1 VTDTSESI
9 KEGTFSVCGKRGMLV
24 STIATTA
31 IYVVGLASM
40 LVYAFYVSDHSP
52 TLGFNHAV
60 RDCHSDGGDPGA
72 QWITF
77 KRFFPGSLE
86 GIVFFLV

>member
-9 KEGTFSVCGKRGMLV
+9 KQGTFSVCGKRGMLV
-24 STIATTA
+24 STMATTA

-60 RDCHSDGGDPGA
+60 RGGRMRRWRPRRAVDN
-72 QWITF
+72 
-77 KRFFPGSLE
+77 
-86 GIVFFLV
+86 V